1 MAGILPNIH
10 GNFRLT
16 PHIVEHVRIGIC
28 VSEWN
33 TEITKSL
40 LEACV
45 NCLEHYKIPRSNIEI
60 EFVPGSYEL
69 PLLAQKYLQTDY
81 DGVICLGCIIKGET
95 IHDAVI
101 AQAVSNG
108 IMELNLKFNKPVI
121 FGVLTT
127 NTVEQAQERS
137 GGKLGNKG
145 EESALCLLKMIQIL
159 H

>member
-1 MAGILPNIH
+1 M
-10 GNFRLT
+10 
-16 PHIVEHVRIGIC
+16 
-28 VSEWN
+28 
-33 TEITKSL
+33 
-40 LEACV
+40 
-45 NCLEHYKIPRSNIEI
+45 
-60 EFVPGSYEL
+60 
-69 PLLAQKYLQTDY
+69 
-81 DGVICLGCIIKGET
+81 GCIIKGET

-159 H
+159 R